1 MSVREV
7 VDQMDGRER
16 REILKILDKKPGHDE
31 DALGG
36 HLCETPGCGKA
47 TPSALQCP
55 ECKKLNIGGF
65 FCSQECFHGNWS
77 SHCSIHKET
86 RRERRKQKKK
96 KNEQAEVD
104 EEEVEK
110 PLLTLGSRRE
120 RCGLF
125 IAIFDCYVD
134 DNKLLSCG

>member
-1 MSVREV
+1 MGTGLHTVAFT
-7 VDQMDGRER
+7 R
-16 REILKILDKKPGHDE
+16 R
-31 DALGG
+31 LGG
-36 HLCETPGCGKA
+36 
-47 TPSALQCP
+47 
-55 ECKKLNIGGF
+55 
-65 FCSQECFHGNWS
+65 
-77 SHCSIHKET
+77 
-86 RRERRKQKKK
+86 

>member
-65 FCSQECFHGNWS
+65 FCSQECFNGNWS
-77 SHCSIHKET
+77 SHRSIHKET
-86 RRERRKQKKK
+86 RRERRKQKKEAK
-96 KNEQAEVD
+96 KKHEQD
-104 EEEVEK
+104 ENEVETN
-110 PLLTLGSRRE
+110 LADLG
-120 RCGLF
+120 
-125 IAIFDCYVD
+125 I
-134 DNKLLSCG
+134 